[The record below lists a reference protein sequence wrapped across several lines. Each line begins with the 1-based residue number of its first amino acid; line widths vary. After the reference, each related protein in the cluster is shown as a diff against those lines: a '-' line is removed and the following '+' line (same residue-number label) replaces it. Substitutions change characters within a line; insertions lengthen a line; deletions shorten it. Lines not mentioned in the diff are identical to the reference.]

1 MTTATFYIIEPD
13 SQADSP
19 QGFQDYV
26 LYLLKHFVSQGA
38 RIYLHTDDRQ
48 DAESW
53 DDFLFQQD
61 NDAFIPHNLTGEGP
75 RQGTPVE
82 IGFLPAHLSRNRN
95 LLINVSNNETNF
107 ARSVHQ
113 VVDFVPC
120 DEKAKHT
127 ARERYKIYRQAG
139 YQMQTITIKK

>member
-1 MTTATFYIIEPD
+1 MSTATFYIIEPD
-13 SQADSP
+13 SQADSR

-26 LYLLKHFVSQGA
+26 AYLLRHFVTQGA
-38 RIYLHTDDRQ
+38 RIYLHADNRE

-61 NDAFIPHNLTGEGP
+61 GNAFIAHNLTGEGP
-75 RQGTPVE
+75 RQGTSVE
-82 IGFLPAHLSRNRN
+82 IGFMPVHLARNRN

-120 DEKAKHT
+120 DEKAKQT

-139 YQMQTITIKK
+139 YQMQTIKE